1 VAIKRK
7 TSVGKPKA
15 TAKKKNAVQKS
26 ATTLK
31 KSKLGRDAADVLFD
45 NSLENKAEPL
55 ELIGDQKDKK
65 TFKISIADHPLD
77 VYHSPFL
84 LDLSKSKHPEKEFV
98 APRVKEIS
106 YAQLPAGEWLEKIG
120 FFSFWELDK
129 SEIVIAL
136 KRVKNYFE
144 DLFSTATSIYR
155 ELPHQLISKQNK
167 ELLEQIF
174 FINFLVFLWRQTV
187 KLYQLARVSFLL
199 AKWYLSKPF
208 VKDETV
214 WLDSKP
220 QIDVVDKKEDDVSL
234 EKFRQKFTATTATYE
249 PTISDLLS
257 ENQSLNKL
265 GKQGVEQGNSKPSIK
280 EVREKYLEN
289 NFTRRGVVL
298 NIQKPSA
305 PWPKHD
311 WLPNLD
317 FFSNFEFKK
326 SNVKMK
332 TIASISLGIMLAL
345 VFSVKAMSYVD
356 QVGAIKGKVLGEA
369 EQAVRSMSQ
378 TGDDLKAFSLDE
390 ASANLAK
397 ANKNFNSAKD
407 QLEDIKSFVTVLA
420 EVAPAQ
426 NTFKSG
432 KNIIE
437 MGERLSSAGEYL
449 IKGIKILSDRESNLS
464 LSSKINNFKLE
475 LDSALEEMILAQEN
489 AEKVSSSHIP
499 DDSRERFVKL
509 KESLPL
515 AIESMKEM
523 RNASEFA
530 VKVLGERELKRYLFV
545 FQNDNEMRAT
555 GGFMGSFALVDF
567 KNGKIEKITLPEGG
581 TYDVRA
587 GFNERLAPPKA
598 LSLVASRWEF
608 QDSNW
613 WPDFPTSAANI
624 KWFYEKSGGPTV
636 DGVFAINSDWL
647 TELLKV
653 TGPIKLENYGKT
665 ISIENYEYEL
675 QKSIELEA
683 KDKTKPKKILAE
695 LAPKIME
702 KLLTV
707 EPESVLPLSEAIGNG
722 LREKDVMMYFADQ
735 QLQQF
740 VLDNGYAGQL
750 KDQGSNNDYLSV
762 ITTNLGGGKT
772 DNVIRQEIW
781 HRAEIQSDGSII
793 DHVLIERSHFGP
805 TDDFFTNQANN
816 SYIRVYVP
824 LGSELISVSGFK
836 PFGAGDFKK
845 LEEDLEYKKEII
857 NEDFGIQDEKTGTK
871 IYQENGKTV
880 FSNWSVVGPGET
892 QKMLLVYKLPFKVR
906 RSDSPKGLVNSVASM
921 FSSEVASYG
930 VLLQKQ
936 SGRSRDQITSE
947 VVYPQNFSPAINY
960 PEDVEFYDNKA
971 VFSTQADSDKYF
983 GVSFLLK

>member
-1 VAIKRK
+1 MAIKRK
-7 TSVGKPKA
+7 TSAGKPKTA
-15 TAKKKNAVQKS
+15 TKKKSVVQKS

-31 KSKLGRDAADVLFD
+31 KSELGRDAADILFD

-77 VYHSPFL
+77 VYRSPFL

-98 APRVKEIS
+98 APRFKEIS

-129 SEIVIAL
+129 SEIVIVL
-136 KRVKNYFE
+136 KKVRNYFK
-144 DLFSTATSIYR
+144 DLFSTGPAINR
-155 ELPHQLISKQNK
+155 ELPHQFISKQNK
-167 ELLEQIF
+167 ELLEQVF
-174 FINFLVFLWRQTV
+174 FINFFVFLWRQTGRS
-187 KLYQLARVSFLL
+187 YQLAKALILL

-208 VKDETV
+208 IKDETV

-220 QIDVVDKKEDDVSL
+220 QVDIISGKDEDDSL
-234 EKFRQKFTATTATYE
+234 EKFRQKFTATTTCE
-249 PTISDLLS
+249 PTISELLS
-257 ENQSLNKL
+257 EGQSLNKL
-265 GKQGVEQGNSKPSIK
+265 SKQNAEQENYKSSIK
-280 EVREKYLEN
+280 EVREKYLES

-298 NIQKPSA
+298 NVQKPST

-311 WLPNLD
+311 WLPNFG
-317 FFSNFEFKK
+317 FFSNFEFRKP
-326 SNVKMK
+326 NVKIK
-332 TIASISLGIMLAL
+332 TIASVSLGIMLAL

-369 EQAVRSMSQ
+369 EQAVRNMSQ
-378 TGDDLKAFSLDE
+378 AGDDLKDFSLDE

-437 MGERLSSAGEYL
+437 MGERLSLAGEYL
-449 IKGIKILSDRESNLS
+449 IKGIKILSDSESDLS

-475 LDSALEEMILAQEN
+475 LDSALEEMVLAQEN
-489 AEKVSSSHIP
+489 AEKISSGHIP
-499 DDSRERFVKL
+499 EDSRERFVKL

-530 VKVLGERELKRYLFV
+530 VKVLGERDLRRYLFI

-587 GFNERLAPPKA
+587 GFNERLAPPRA

-613 WPDFPTSAANI
+613 WPDFPTSASNI

-653 TGPIKLENYGKT
+653 TGPIKLDNYGKT

-702 KLLTV
+702 KLLAV
-707 EPESVLPLSEAIGNG
+707 EPESVIPLSEAIGKG
-722 LREKDVMMYFADQ
+722 LRQKDLMMYFADQ

-740 VLDNGYAGQL
+740 VLDNSYAGQL
-750 KDQGSNNDYLSV
+750 KDQGNQTDYLSV
-762 ITTNLGGGKT
+762 ITANLGGGKT
-772 DNVIRQEIW
+772 DNVVRQEVW

-793 DHVLIERSHFGP
+793 NHVLIERSHFGP
-805 TDDFFTNQANN
+805 TDDFFTTLSNN

-836 PFGAGDFKK
+836 PFGVESFKK
-845 LEEDLEYKKEII
+845 LEKNLEYRKEII
-857 NEDFGIQDEKTGTK
+857 NEDLGTQDEETGTK

-892 QKMLLVYKLPFKVR
+892 HKMLLVYKLPFKL
-906 RSDSPKGLVNSVASM
+906 K
-921 FSSEVASYG
+921 EVW
-930 VLLQKQ
+930 
-936 SGRSRDQITSE
+936 
-947 VVYPQNFSPAINY
+947 
-960 PEDVEFYDNKA
+960 
-971 VFSTQADSDKYF
+971 
-983 GVSFLLK
+983 

>member
-1 VAIKRK
+1 MAIKRK
-7 TSVGKPKA
+7 TSAGKPKTA
-15 TAKKKNAVQKS
+15 TKKKSVVQKS

-31 KSKLGRDAADVLFD
+31 KSELGRDAADILFD
-45 NSLENKAEPL
+45 NSLENKAEHL

-77 VYHSPFL
+77 VYRSPFL

-98 APRVKEIS
+98 APRFKEIS

-129 SEIVIAL
+129 SEIVIVL
-136 KRVKNYFE
+136 KKVRNYFK
-144 DLFSTATSIYR
+144 DLFSTGPAINR
-155 ELPHQLISKQNK
+155 ELPHQFISKQNK
-167 ELLEQIF
+167 ELLEQVF
-174 FINFLVFLWRQTV
+174 FINFFVFLWRQTGRS
-187 KLYQLARVSFLL
+187 YQLAKALILL

-208 VKDETV
+208 IKDETV

-220 QIDVVDKKEDDVSL
+220 QVDIISGKDEDDSL
-234 EKFRQKFTATTATYE
+234 EKFRQKFTATTTCE
-249 PTISDLLS
+249 PTISELLS
-257 ENQSLNKL
+257 EGQSLNKL
-265 GKQGVEQGNSKPSIK
+265 SKQNAEQENYKSSIK
-280 EVREKYLEN
+280 EVREKYLES

-298 NIQKPSA
+298 NVQKPST

-311 WLPNLD
+311 WLPNFG
-317 FFSNFEFKK
+317 FFSNFEFRKP
-326 SNVKMK
+326 NVKIK
-332 TIASISLGIMLAL
+332 TIASVSLGIMLAL

-369 EQAVRSMSQ
+369 EQAVRNMSQ
-378 TGDDLKAFSLDE
+378 AGDDLKDFSLDE

-449 IKGIKILSDRESNLS
+449 IKGIKILSDSESDLS

-475 LDSALEEMILAQEN
+475 LDSALEEMVLAQEN
-489 AEKVSSSHIP
+489 AEKISSGHIP
-499 DDSRERFVKL
+499 EDSRERFVKL

-530 VKVLGERELKRYLFV
+530 VKVLGERDLKRYLFI

-587 GFNERLAPPKA
+587 GFNERLAPPRA

-613 WPDFPTSAANI
+613 WPDFPTSASNI

-653 TGPIKLENYGKT
+653 TGPIELENYGKT

-702 KLLTV
+702 KLLAV
-707 EPESVLPLSEAIGNG
+707 EPESVIPLSEAIGKG
-722 LREKDVMMYFADQ
+722 LRQKDLMMYFADQ

-750 KDQGSNNDYLSV
+750 KDQGNQTDYLSV
-762 ITTNLGGGKT
+762 ITTNLSGGKT
-772 DNVIRQEIW
+772 DNVVRQEVW
-781 HRAEIQSDGSII
+781 HRAEIQSDGSVIN
-793 DHVLIERSHFGP
+793 HVLIERSHFGP
-805 TDDFFTNQANN
+805 TDDFFTTLPNN

-836 PFGAGDFKK
+836 PFGVESFKK
-845 LEEDLEYKKEII
+845 LEKNLEYRKEII
-857 NEDFGIQDEKTGTK
+857 NEDLGTQDEETGTK

-892 QKMLLVYKLPFKVR
+892 QKMLLVYKLPFRVGEPSGSK
-906 RSDSPKGLVNSVASM
+906 SLVSSVASM

-930 VLLQKQ
+930 ILLQKQ
-936 SGRSRDQITSE
+936 PGRSRDQITSE
-947 VVYPQNFSPAINY
+947 VIYPKNFSPALKYSENI
-960 PEDVEFYDNKA
+960 EFYDNKA
-971 VFSTQADSDKYF
+971 VFSAQTDSDKYF